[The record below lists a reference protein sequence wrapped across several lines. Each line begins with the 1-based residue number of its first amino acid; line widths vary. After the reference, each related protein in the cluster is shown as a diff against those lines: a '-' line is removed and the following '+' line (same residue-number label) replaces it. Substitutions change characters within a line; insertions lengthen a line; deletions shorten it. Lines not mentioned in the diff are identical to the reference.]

1 MNTNWFHLYQFW
13 IVINCWKISLILPIL
28 IFVFHF
34 VQERASVWLDQGT
47 SQHVSSNP
55 MNSEVSRGTSSPS
68 WNGNERLPG
77 TVLLAR
83 ARLLERL
90 RGVSLSENGSVL
102 CKLCLSWVFYDP
114 LCFTYGMC
122 CTNLCLL
129 HFITEFDG
137 YQFDADSKLT
147 HIQFLVGMRK
157 KNHQFYWKTI
167 IWDYYMGYAMCIENR
182 QHTVIV

>member
-1 MNTNWFHLYQFW
+1 M
-13 IVINCWKISLILPIL
+13 
-28 IFVFHF
+28 FHF

-55 MNSEVSRGTSSPS
+55 MNSEVSRSTSSPS

-102 CKLCLSWVFYDP
+102 WKLCLS
-114 LCFTYGMC
+114 
-122 CTNLCLL
+122 
-129 HFITEFDG
+129 
-137 YQFDADSKLT
+137 
-147 HIQFLVGMRK
+147 
-157 KNHQFYWKTI
+157 
-167 IWDYYMGYAMCIENR
+167 
-182 QHTVIV
+182 